1 MAATSSQGEENAT
14 LWMWLLEKGE
24 EGSEEDR
31 EEGGAWEKLWGCAAR
46 QVMEAGQEENEE
58 EAFVS
63 HTHTIYPS
71 LGPGAGAGL
80 VKAVLVQARYGA
92 AELEAALAKEAA
104 LGRSAALICFPEGWN
119 PEPFRAGVNAPLL
132 ERLLRFSALYDSLA
146 CWGTSTE
153 YADETNYVTSLVTLR
168 DQVIGRYRK
177 RCPVYEG
184 THGSGKESAAFPIS
198 GDHPL
203 AGSSAS
209 ALLCFDIEN
218 EPAVLEALALGPRV
232 LFNPSHIPPPP
243 RADPASATVARETNS
258 RQYEYRVLENP
269 NLCILKT
276 DFPPPTGFAQ
286 TLAMDQGI
294 TRYSGFTTGCLAHYM
309 HADPNSPLAKLH
321 RNPPFVASSRPRTER
336 RDNIGNR
343 VSTRQMSAH
352 TAAVFNFSASP
363 TKGGFQRNT
372 TAISCSK
379 HEAILW
385 NPITGTEL
393 LRVTPHHFPSPSH
406 LCFTACSLNAKGVA
420 SVATQH
426 YQAVELDHRA
436 ASQRTRFQLV
446 C

>member
-168 DQVIGRYRK
+168 D
-177 RCPVYEG
+177 
-184 THGSGKESAAFPIS
+184 
-198 GDHPL
+198 
-203 AGSSAS
+203 
-209 ALLCFDIEN
+209 
-218 EPAVLEALALGPRV
+218 
-232 LFNPSHIPPPP
+232 
-243 RADPASATVARETNS
+243 
-258 RQYEYRVLENP
+258 
-269 NLCILKT
+269 
-276 DFPPPTGFAQ
+276 
-286 TLAMDQGI
+286 
-294 TRYSGFTTGCLAHYM
+294 
-309 HADPNSPLAKLH
+309 
-321 RNPPFVASSRPRTER
+321 
-336 RDNIGNR
+336 
-343 VSTRQMSAH
+343 ST
-352 TAAVFNFSASP
+352 
-363 TKGGFQRNT
+363 
-372 TAISCSK
+372 
-379 HEAILW
+379 
-385 NPITGTEL
+385 
-393 LRVTPHHFPSPSH
+393 
-406 LCFTACSLNAKGVA
+406 
-420 SVATQH
+420 
-426 YQAVELDHRA
+426 
-436 ASQRTRFQLV
+436 
-446 C
+446 